1 MIILIDNGHG
11 ANTPG
16 KCSPDKQIREN
27 SYAREI
33 ASLLERKLKEKGITA
48 IRIVTEENDV
58 PLNTRVSRVNT
69 ICREFGSQNCCVV
82 SIHLDACPPND
93 GKWHNARGFSVR
105 VAKNASSRSKKL
117 ARLLYEQAEAL
128 NLKGN
133 RSVPPEKYWVQ
144 NLAICR
150 DTNCAAV
157 LTENLFQD
165 NKDDVAF
172 LLSKEGKDAIV
183 QLHLNGIIKYIEEN
197 SKISQK

>member
-1 MIILIDNGHG
+1 MIVLIDNGHG

-16 KCSPDKQIREN
+16 KCSPDKQIREY

-33 ASLLERKLKEKGITA
+33 ASLLEQKLKEKGITA
-48 IRIVTEENDV
+48 IRIVIEENDV
-58 PLNTRVSRVNT
+58 PLSTRVSRVNT
-69 ICREFGSQNCCVV
+69 ICKEFGSNNCCVV

-105 VAKNASSRSKKL
+105 VAKNASQKSKKL
-117 ARLLYEQAEAL
+117 AKLLYEQAEAL

-165 NKDDVAF
+165 NKEDVAF
-172 LLSKEGKDAIV
+172 LLSKEGKDAIA
-183 QLHLNGIIKYIEEN
+183 QLHLNGIMNYISSSEH
-197 SKISQK
+197 

>member
-1 MIILIDNGHG
+1 MIVLIDNGHG
-11 ANTPG
+11 ATCPNG
-16 KCSPDKQIREN
+16 SPDKQIREY

-33 ASLLERKLKEKGITA
+33 ASLLEQKLKEKGITA
-48 IRIVTEENDV
+48 IRIVTEETDV
-58 PLNTRVSRVNT
+58 PLSTRVSRVNT
-69 ICREFGSQNCCVV
+69 ICREFGSHNCCLV

-93 GKWHNARGFSVR
+93 GKWHNGRGFSVR
-105 VAKNASSRSKKL
+105 VAKNASQKSKKL
-117 ARLLYEQAEAL
+117 ARFLYEQAEAL

-183 QLHLNGIIKYIEEN
+183 QLHLNGIMNYISSSER
-197 SKISQK
+197 

>member
-1 MIILIDNGHG
+1 MIVLIDNGHG
-11 ANTPG
+11 VNTPG
-16 KCSPDKQIREN
+16 KCSPDKQIHEYK
-27 SYAREI
+27 YAREI
-33 ASLLERKLKEKGITA
+33 ASLLEEQLKEKGITA

-58 PLNTRVSRVNT
+58 PLSARVSRINT
-69 ICREFGSQNCCVV
+69 ICREFGSNNCCVV
-82 SIHLDACPPND
+82 SIHLDAAGSDN
-93 GKWHNARGFSVR
+93 KWHNARGFSVR
-105 VAKNASSRSKKL
+105 IAKNASNKSKKL
-117 ARLLYEQAEAL
+117 ARFLYEQAEAL

-165 NKDDVAF
+165 NKEDVAF

-183 QLHLNGIIKYIEEN
+183 QLHLKGLLNYIN
-197 SKISQK
+197 SL

>member
-1 MIILIDNGHG
+1 MIVLIDNGHG

-16 KCSPDKQIREN
+16 KCSPDKQIREY
-27 SYAREI
+27 SYTREI
-33 ASLLERKLKEKGITA
+33 ASLLEQKLKEKGITA

-58 PLNTRVSRVNT
+58 PLNTRVSRINT
-69 ICREFGSQNCCVV
+69 ICREFGSNNCCVV

-93 GKWHNARGFSVR
+93 GKWHSARGFSVR
-105 VAKNASSRSKKL
+105 VAKNASQKSKKL
-117 ARLLYEQAEAL
+117 AKLLYEQAEAL

-165 NKDDVAF
+165 NKEDVAF

-183 QLHLNGIIKYIEEN
+183 QLHLNGIMNYISSSEH
-197 SKISQK
+197 

>member
-1 MIILIDNGHG
+1 MIVLIDNGHG

-16 KCSPDKQIREN
+16 KCSPDKQIREY

-33 ASLLERKLKEKGITA
+33 ASLLEQKLKEKGITA

-58 PLNTRVSRVNT
+58 PLNTRVSRINT
-69 ICREFGSQNCCVV
+69 ICREFGSNNCCVV

-117 ARLLYEQAEAL
+117 ARLLYEQAEIL

-183 QLHLNGIIKYIEEN
+183 QLHLNGIMNYISSSEH
-197 SKISQK
+197 

>member
-1 MIILIDNGHG
+1 MIVLIDNGHG

-16 KCSPDKQIREN
+16 KCSPDKQIREY

-33 ASLLERKLKEKGITA
+33 ASLLEQKLKEKGITA

-58 PLNTRVSRVNT
+58 PLSQRVSRVNT
-69 ICREFGSQNCCVV
+69 ICREFGSQNCCVI
-82 SIHLDACPPND
+82 SIHLDAAGSDN
-93 GKWHNARGFSVR
+93 KWHNVRGFSVR
-105 VAKNASSRSKKL
+105 VAKNASQKSKKL

>member
-1 MIILIDNGHG
+1 MIVLIDNGHG

-16 KCSPDKQIREN
+16 KCSPDKQIREY

-33 ASLLERKLKEKGITA
+33 ASLLEKQLKDKGITA
-48 IRIVTEENDV
+48 IRIVTEETDV
-58 PLNTRVSRVNT
+58 PLTQRVSRVNT
-69 ICREFGSQNCCVV
+69 ICKEFGSKNCCVV
-82 SIHLDACPPND
+82 SIHLDSCPPND
-93 GKWHNARGFSVR
+93 GKWHDARGFSVR
-105 VAKNASSRSKKL
+105 VAKNASQKSKKL
-117 ARLLYEQAEAL
+117 AICLYEQAEAL

-165 NKDDVAF
+165 NKEDVKF
-172 LLSKEGKDAIV
+172 LLSEEGKNAIV
-183 QLHLNGIIKYIEEN
+183 QLHLKGILNYIGDYV
-197 SKISQK
+197 

>member
-1 MIILIDNGHG
+1 MIVLIDNGHG

-16 KCSPDKQIREN
+16 KCSPDKQIREY

-33 ASLLERKLKEKGITA
+33 AFLLEQKLKENGIAA

-58 PLNTRVSRVNT
+58 PLSRRVSRVNT

-105 VAKNASSRSKKL
+105 IAKNASSRSKKL

-165 NKDDVAF
+165 NRDDVAF
-172 LLSKEGKDAIV
+172 LLSKKGKDAIV

>member
-1 MIILIDNGHG
+1 M
-11 ANTPG
+11 
-16 KCSPDKQIREN
+16 
-27 SYAREI
+27 
-33 ASLLERKLKEKGITA
+33 LEQKLKEKGITA

-58 PLNTRVSRVNT
+58 PLSTRVSRINT
-69 ICREFGSQNCCVV
+69 ICREFNPNNCCVV
-82 SIHLDACPPND
+82 SIHLDAAGSDN
-93 GKWHNARGFSVR
+93 KWHGARGFSVR
-105 VAKNASSRSKKL
+105 IAKNASNKSKKL
-117 ARLLYEQAEAL
+117 ARFLYEQAEAL

-165 NKDDVAF
+165 NKEDVAF

-183 QLHLNGIIKYIEEN
+183 QLHLKGLFNYIN
-197 SKISQK
+197 SL

>member
-1 MIILIDNGHG
+1 MIVLIDNGHG
-11 ANTPG
+11 VNTPG
-16 KCSPDKQIREN
+16 KCSPDKLLHEYK
-27 SYAREI
+27 YAREI
-33 ASLLERKLKEKGITA
+33 ASLLESKLREKGISA
-48 IRIVTEENDV
+48 IRLTPEENDI
-58 PLNTRVSRVNT
+58 PLTTRIRRANT
-69 ICREFGSQNCCVV
+69 ICEEFGSNNCCVI

-93 GKWHNARGFSVR
+93 GKWHSARGFSVR
-105 VAKNASSRSKKL
+105 VAKNASSKSKKL
-117 ARLLYEQAEAL
+117 ARLLYEQAEAF

-150 DTNCAAV
+150 DTKCAAV

>member
-1 MIILIDNGHG
+1 MIVLIDNGHG

-16 KCSPDKQIREN
+16 KCSPDKQIREYK
-27 SYAREI
+27 YAREI
-33 ASLLERKLKEKGITA
+33 ASLLEEQLRNRGITA

-58 PLNTRVSRVNT
+58 PLSTRVSRINT
-69 ICREFGSQNCCVV
+69 ICREFSPSNCCVV
-82 SIHLDACPPND
+82 SIHLDAAGSDN
-93 GKWHNARGFSVR
+93 KWHNARGFSVR
-105 VAKNASSRSKKL
+105 IAKNASNRSKKL
-117 ARLLYEQAEAL
+117 ARFLYEQAEAL

-133 RSVPPEKYWVQ
+133 RSVPPEKYWAQ

-165 NKDDVAF
+165 NKEDVAF

-183 QLHLNGIIKYIEEN
+183 QLHLKGLLNYI
-197 SKISQK
+197 SSL

>member
-1 MIILIDNGHG
+1 MIVLIDNGHG

-16 KCSPDKQIREN
+16 KCSPDKQIREY

-33 ASLLERKLKEKGITA
+33 ASLLEQKLKEEGITA

-58 PLNTRVSRVNT
+58 PLKQRVSRVNT
-69 ICREFGSQNCCVV
+69 ICRKFGTQNCCVV

-93 GKWHNARGFSVR
+93 GKWHNARGFSIR
-105 VAKNASSRSKKL
+105 VAKNASQKSKKL
-117 ARLLYEQAEAL
+117 ARCLYEQAEAL
-128 NLKGN
+128 GLKGN

-165 NKDDVAF
+165 NKEDVAF
-172 LLSKEGKDAIV
+172 LLSKKGKDAIV
-183 QLHLNGIIKYIEEN
+183 QLHLNGLLNYI
-197 SKISQK
+197 SSL

>member
-1 MIILIDNGHG
+1 MIALIDNGHG

-16 KCSPDKQIREN
+16 KCSPDKQIREY
-27 SYAREI
+27 SYTREI
-33 ASLLERKLKEKGITA
+33 ASLLVQKLKEKGVTA
-48 IRIVTEENDV
+48 IRLTPEETDV
-58 PLNTRVSRVNT
+58 PLSTRISRVNKLCK
-69 ICREFGSQNCCVV
+69 IYGPQNCCVI
-82 SIHLDACPPND
+82 SIHLDAAPPND

-105 VAKNASSRSKKL
+105 VAKNASSKSKKL
-117 ARLLYEQAEAL
+117 AKLLYEQAEAL

-165 NKDDVAF
+165 NKEDVAF

-183 QLHLNGIIKYIEEN
+183 QLHLNGIIKYIKEN

>member
-16 KCSPDKQIREN
+16 KCSPDKQIREY

-33 ASLLERKLKEKGITA
+33 ASLLEQKLKEKGITA

-58 PLNTRVSRVNT
+58 PLNQRVSRVNT
-69 ICREFGSQNCCVV
+69 ICKEFGSNNCCVV

-93 GKWHNARGFSVR
+93 GKWHSARGFSVR

-133 RSVPPEKYWVQ
+133 RSVPSEKYWVQ

-150 DTNCAAV
+150 DTSCAAV

>member
-1 MIILIDNGHG
+1 MIVLIDNGHG
-11 ANTPG
+11 ATCPNG
-16 KCSPDKQIREN
+16 SPDKQIREY

-33 ASLLERKLKEKGITA
+33 AALLEQKLKEKGVTA

-58 PLNTRVSRVNT
+58 PLSTRVSRINT
-69 ICREFGSQNCCVV
+69 ICREFNPNNCCVV
-82 SIHLDACPPND
+82 SIHLDAAGSDN
-93 GKWHNARGFSVR
+93 KWHNARGFSVR
-105 VAKNASSRSKKL
+105 VAKNASNKSKKL

-133 RSVPPEKYWVQ
+133 RSVPPKKYLVQ

-165 NKDDVAF
+165 NKEDVAF

-183 QLHLNGIIKYIEEN
+183 QLHLKGLLNYIN
-197 SKISQK
+197 SL

>member
-1 MIILIDNGHG
+1 MIVLIDNGHG

-16 KCSPDKQIREN
+16 KCSPDKQIREY

-33 ASLLERKLKEKGITA
+33 ASLLEQKLKEKGITA
-48 IRIVTEENDV
+48 IRIVTEESDV
-58 PLNTRVSRVNT
+58 PLSTRVSRVNT
-69 ICREFGSQNCCVV
+69 VCKEFGAQNCCVV

-105 VAKNASSRSKKL
+105 VAKNASQKSKKL
-117 ARLLYEQAEAL
+117 ARLLYEQAETL

-183 QLHLNGIIKYIEEN
+183 QLHLDGIMNYISSSEH
-197 SKISQK
+197 

>member
-16 KCSPDKQIREN
+16 KCSPDKQIREY

-33 ASLLERKLKEKGITA
+33 ASLLEQKLKEKGITA

-58 PLNTRVSRVNT
+58 PLNTRVQRVNT

-105 VAKNASSRSKKL
+105 VAKNASQKSKKL
-117 ARLLYEQAEAL
+117 AKLLYEQAEAL

-183 QLHLNGIIKYIEEN
+183 QLHLNGIMNYISSSEH
-197 SKISQK
+197 

>member
-1 MIILIDNGHG
+1 MIVLLDNGHG

-16 KCSPDKQIREN
+16 KCSPDKLLRE
-27 SYAREI
+27 YKYTREV
-33 ASLLERKLKEKGITA
+33 ASLLEQQLKEKGITA

-58 PLNTRVSRVNT
+58 PLSTRVQRVNT
-69 ICREFGSQNCCVV
+69 ICRELGAQNCCVI
-82 SIHLDACPPND
+82 SLHLDACPPND
-93 GKWHNARGFSVR
+93 GKWHSARGFSVR

-117 ARLLYEQAEAL
+117 ARFLYEQAEAL

-165 NKDDVAF
+165 NKEDAAF
-172 LLSKEGKDAIV
+172 LLSDKGKETIV
-183 QLHLNGIIKYIEEN
+183 QLHINGIMNYISSSEH
-197 SKISQK
+197 